1 MVTTVVMLCNSES
14 LGHVYKTYLKVP
26 EKLSIPVR
34 KGFCADVIHG
44 DLTVLF

>member
-1 MVTTVVMLCNSES
+1 MLCNSES
-14 LGHVYKTYLKVP
+14 TGHVYKSYLKVP

-34 KGFCADVIHG
+34 KEFYAGVIHG